1 MTPPNESSVARAE
14 RAKKRRK
21 VQREE
26 KDRLEKA
33 MLVIGT
39 CYMRP
44 DLYLEGDAEHKRV
57 AKAVIA
63 AANALQSYSTP
74 SPPPF
79 EPPPPS
85 SSSSSSS
92 SASSSDGPTSITS
105 LMSVDNDLA
114 ALRTTMFGCERNC
127 CVHGFTAPGCI
138 ACEYSDETLAHWVHE
153 GYEACRASKPGSL
166 PAAFGELT
174 NRQRRFCLYRRIAH
188 FYGFRGKCNR
198 MELPNC
204 WVARVKELYPTE
216 E

>member
-1 MTPPNESSVARAE
+1 MTPPNESSGARAE

-33 MLVIGT
+33 MIVIGT
-39 CYMRP
+39 CYKRP

-79 EPPPPS
+79 EPPPSS

-114 ALRTTMFGCERNC
+114 DGLSRGGEKLADALRMAAASGLPVVRLE
-127 CVHGFTAPGCI
+127 P
-138 ACEYSDETLAHWVHE
+138 LAIW
-153 GYEACRASKPGSL
+153 RDLS
-166 PAAFGELT
+166 EL
-174 NRQRRFCLYRRIAH
+174 L
-188 FYGFRGKCNR
+188 
-198 MELPNC
+198 ELQQL
-204 WVARVKELYPTE
+204 A
-216 E
+216 